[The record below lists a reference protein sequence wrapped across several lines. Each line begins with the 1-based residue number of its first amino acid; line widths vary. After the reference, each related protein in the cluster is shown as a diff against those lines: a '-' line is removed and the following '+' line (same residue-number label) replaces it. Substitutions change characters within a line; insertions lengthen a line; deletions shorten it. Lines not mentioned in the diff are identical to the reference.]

1 MKKRTNYFIY
11 PKFQLPIILGGVIP
25 LLLVLGGIYLRFRAS
40 FDRLELH
47 MKALGTHTNPKVL
60 NAIQAQEILVQKYF
74 ISGAVIGLIVIAV
87 VSILVSHKMA
97 GPIYRLKLELKKLRA
112 GESFVPIKFREGDY
126 LVNMEDDLN
135 FCLSEKLDEK
145 DKAS

>member
-60 NAIQAQEILVQKYF
+60 NAIQAQETLVQKYF
-74 ISGAVIGLIVIAV
+74 ISGAVIGLVVIAV
-87 VSILVSHKMA
+87 VSILLSHKMA
-97 GPIYRLKLELKKLRA
+97 GPIYRLKLELKKLKE
-112 GESFVPIKFREGDY
+112 GNSSMPIKFREGDY
-126 LVNMEDDLN
+126 LVDMEEDLN
-135 FCLSEKLDEK
+135 HCISKHSSGDK
-145 DKAS
+145 KAS